1 MIQLLIL
8 ADDFTG
14 ALDTGVQFA
23 ACGADVRVVTG
34 ADADP
39 AAVPPCEVL
48 VVDTETRHLPAER
61 AGEIVGRVASRA
73 AAMGVPYLY
82 KKTDS
87 ALRGNVGAELAAL
100 LEASG
105 EKTLPFL
112 PSFPQ
117 IGRCTRGGVHYIQE
131 VPVAQSVFGQDP
143 FEPVRHSVVTELLAA
158 QTGLPAK
165 SFPAIAP
172 DAPLPADEGVQVFD
186 AASREELETAGRRLF
201 EAGRLHVMAGCAGFA
216 AVLPALLGLDRG
228 GGKPPELPKLEPEF
242 FVVCGSVNPITLAQL
257 DEAEAHGFARRRL
270 TPEQKLD
277 PAYWDGPEGEK
288 TLSELRAFVT
298 GNPRRILETNDAGGN
313 GPTSAYAAGR
323 GMDIEDVRR
332 GISRT
337 VGLLVSRLFDCEGLG
352 TMLVTGGDTLLQCM
366 DYMGVHRLRPI
377 CELDPGVVLSRFHYH
392 ARAQYVITKSGG
404 FGDPNLLLRIAD
416 RIAKQ
421 S

>member
-48 VVDTETRHLPAER
+48 VVDTETRHLPAEQ
-61 AGEIVGRVASRA
+61 AGEIVGRVAERA
-73 AAMGVPYLY
+73 AALGVPYLY

-100 LEASG
+100 LRASG
-105 EKTLPFL
+105 RKTMPFL

-131 VPVAQSVFGQDP
+131 VPVAESVFGQDP
-143 FEPVRHSVVTELLAA
+143 FEPVRHSAVTGLLAA

-165 SFPAIAP
+165 SFPAITETS
-172 DAPLPADEGVQVFD
+172 PLPDNDGILVFD
-186 AASREELETAGRRLF
+186 AASREELETAGRRLLS
-201 EAGRLHVMAGCAGFA
+201 AGRLAVCAGCAGFA

-228 GGKPPELPKLEPEF
+228 RPPALPRLEPQF

-257 DEAEAHGFARRRL
+257 DEAEAHGFARLRL

-277 PAYWDGPEGEK
+277 PAYWDGPGGAK
-288 TLSELRAFVT
+288 ALAELRAFVRQ
-298 GNPRRILETNDAGGN
+298 NPRRILETNDAGGN

-323 GMDIEDVRR
+323 GMNIEDVRR

-366 DYMGVHRLRPI
+366 DYMGVHRLRPV
-377 CELDPGVVLSRFHYH
+377 CEFDPGVVLSRFHYNG
-392 ARAQYVITKSGG
+392 RAQYVITKSGG
-404 FGDPNLLLRIAD
+404 FGDPGLLLRIAD

-421 S
+421 TIS